1 MRPFFLFLFFSVRLG
16 STLTVLHPA
25 EKMVLLE
32 DRLQL
37 NSTSTTFLL
46 QRNSPN
52 QTRLHRNSSFYVDVE
67 IEQVNFVPKYN
78 DYDTWRSNENLEFS
92 RVRGFAE
99 VFMKHCRYPAP
110 NHYTIK
116 HDLHRNRQTKVYQAT
131 CFAHS
136 RGLCPNDVALG
147 EMYYYRSLN
156 DACDTADNS
165 IICQKPNQRDCK
177 LQEDL
182 DKLYCTNYTNIL
194 SAVFGIKEFDF
205 LDNPLQSF
213 PTQLCAEAYRT
224 CGLCRDGCS
233 NCDKSNNLRESSCS
247 CCHKNCLDHC
257 MPYYRLPDCTRIPK
271 RCSKGDTSQF
281 TLEMNKP
288 SNLNLQFNCFL
299 EHEVPKTLYT
309 LKYRVRHESGRF
321 NSSWISKTLKIPQR
335 DANLRSKMQQG
346 TNRLDSLEVSHSTN
360 FDISPL
366 MYLRGQRTSEKEP
379 YIYTVTSLDGKDVTL
394 SKASMKNAVNVQTT
408 TPFSVTTK
416 TWSNGE
422 NCQKLSEWPRTL
434 RRPFLDFM
442 KPAKVDHLGVQA
454 GGEFSYHI
462 HDPQRPPTM
471 TVSIA
476 EDESV
481 LKYVFTNGSIRNDET
496 FQSSLSR
503 GNTTWD
509 AKVSVVLTRCPG
521 FFMLQVI
528 DEVDDVKVLEKDV
541 VILCPETSFTLDIH
555 VPRNNLQDKER
566 LFSIFFHDRRQK
578 LKLQLALVDKNARK
592 GNEPKTKASDQKPNP
607 WITIMPLF
615 VVTGCVLLCLF
626 ALMTYAQVT
635 HKPEDDVKNGASGWV
650 FVEMKDPET
659 EKTGHNKLKAEH
671 KAQNRLKR
679 RHLIL
684 VVFFVAV
691 RVVYSLVFTFSVAL
705 VILNLLHGP
714 KLKVI
719 LEYQEFVQSKLDES
733 NAMALRMDQHREQEV
748 KRILDF
754 SEDVQRSCD
763 FYLRLQLQWLQYN
776 MTCLIQENQL
786 KMFHKLSK
794 KIVKKVTKKVEN
806 LKKAIGAQIT
816 QFQCRTQRKL
826 QETKETLKDYGTRV
840 YNNDWFSLPRA
851 FYNVKKATTRKRR
864 DVVMNESF
872 PGTHRVQE
880 SEMARQIDWR
890 AQKTFSGRAKRSL
903 ADSSVIGFLDYVG
916 VLDQDNL
923 VETEYKIEAK
933 LRYAKDGLADFSEVL
948 KTGKSPEHPI
958 SSILMCPLRFML
970 KTAKEQVKRGI
981 QKIAEGGEEWA
992 RGKAACF
999 PGNISDFFAAN
1010 DSTLDFIINKTDSE
1024 VFAERVM
1031 YEEVEGLDGIGN
1043 ISKANKLSL
1052 IESARGGSYFNIEKG
1067 DIMEEQIDE
1076 QRKELLERERNIKN
1090 TTSVYDAD
1098 VFIITKKAVL
1108 NVFMVIDILLL
1119 IYRGSKTYQIAFS
1132 LIQGFEEIVTHDDDE
1147 FQEKPLSTKQQAA
1160 GLVRRVADF
1169 LVEKFSKFLSFCK
1182 TLHKKI
1188 MRTNLLPISII
1199 IASSAAVVY
1208 LLIAVVVNVLNVTVI
1223 EELGGYDL
1231 IASRLDTDY
1240 SFTNL
1245 AIADQV
1251 DFINNH
1257 DMRSYAELMNDS
1269 VSEYN
1274 RMILDF
1280 NREQQERMD
1289 QLNQQ
1294 LCSLEN
1300 DTENCLK
1307 EMELSAS
1314 LLKFEPRSCII
1325 PTLQGTPYEDY
1336 DREAYRQRLKQ
1347 ESKRFV
1353 DAIRDIVLETIYFI
1367 VGVIL
1372 LMITIF
1378 GISYVAFLFLKSRGM
1393 VRVKRI
1399 HVYKVLP
1406 PNIWKQFNLKS
1417 SESDDKQDGKTT
1429 PDEGNDP
1436 PKKLKV
1442 SKPLLTES
1450 KKNVKAL
1457 KKSRDFEV

>member
-1 MRPFFLFLFFSVRLG
+1 M
-16 STLTVLHPA
+16 
-25 EKMVLLE
+25 
-32 DRLQL
+32 D
-37 NSTSTTFLL
+37 STSTTFLL

-52 QTRLHRNSSFYVDVE
+52 QTHLRRNSSFYVDVE

-78 DYDTWRSNENLEFS
+78 DYDAWRSNENFEFS
-92 RVRGFAE
+92 SVRGFVE
-99 VFMKHCRYPAP
+99 VFMKRCRYPAP

-116 HDLHRNRQTKVYQAT
+116 HDLQRNRQTKVHKAT
-131 CFAHS
+131 CFEHS

-147 EMYYYRSLN
+147 EIYHYRSLN
-156 DACDTADNS
+156 EACDTADNS
-165 IICQKPNQRDCK
+165 IICQKPNQRDCN
-177 LQEDL
+177 LQEGL

-194 SAVFGIKEFDF
+194 TDVFGIKESDF
-205 LDNPLQSF
+205 LDDPLQSF
-213 PTQLCAEAYRT
+213 PTQMCAEAYRT
-224 CGLCRDGCS
+224 CRICRDGCS
-233 NCDKSNNLRESSCS
+233 NCDKSNNQRESSCS
-247 CCHKNCLDHC
+247 CCHKSCLYHC
-257 MPYYRLPDCTRIPK
+257 LHYYSLPDCTPIPN

-299 EHEVPKTLYT
+299 EHEVPKALYT
-309 LKYRVRHESGRF
+309 LKYRVRHDSGHF
-321 NSSWISKTLKIPQR
+321 NSSWIRKTLKIPR
-335 DANLRSKMQQG
+335 GDDNLRSKMQQG

-366 MYLRGQRTSEKEP
+366 LYLRGQRTSEKGP
-379 YIYTVTSLDGKDVTL
+379 YIYSVTSLDGKDVTV
-394 SKASMKNAVNVQTT
+394 SNASRENTVNFQTT
-408 TPFSVTTK
+408 TPFSVNTK
-416 TWSNGE
+416 TWSSGE
-422 NCQKLSEWPRTL
+422 NCQKLSEWPKTL
-434 RRPFLDFM
+434 RRPFLDL
-442 KPAKVDHLGVQA
+442 KPVKVDHLGVQA
-454 GGEFSYHI
+454 GGEFSYQI

-471 TVSIA
+471 NVSIA

-509 AKVSVVLTRCPG
+509 AKVSGVLTRCPG
-521 FFMLQVI
+521 FFTLQVI

-566 LFSIFFHDRRQK
+566 LFSIFFYDARQK

-592 GNEPKTKASDQKPNP
+592 GNEPKTKASDQKANP
-607 WITIMPLF
+607 WITMMPLF
-615 VVTGCVLLCLF
+615 VVTGCVFLCLF
-626 ALMTYAQVT
+626 ALMIYAQVT
-635 HKPEDDVKNGASGWV
+635 HKPEDNVMNGASGWV
-650 FVEMKDPET
+650 FVEMKDPGT
-659 EKTGHNKLKAEH
+659 EKTGHNRLRVEQ
-671 KAQNRLKR
+671 KAQNRLKK

-684 VVFFVAV
+684 VVFFLAV

-714 KLKVI
+714 NLKVS
-719 LEYQEFVQSKLDES
+719 LEFQGFVQSKIDES
-733 NAMALRMDQHREQEV
+733 NAMALRMDQHREGEV

-763 FYLRLQLQWLQYN
+763 FYLRLQFQWLKYN

-786 KMFHKLSK
+786 KMFNKLSK
-794 KIVKKVTKKVEN
+794 RIVKKVTRKVEN
-806 LKKAIGAQIT
+806 LKKAIGARIT
-816 QFQCRTQRKL
+816 QFQFRTRRKL
-826 QETKETLKDYGTRV
+826 QETKESLKDYGTRV

-851 FYNVKKATTRKRR
+851 AYNVKKATTRKRR

-872 PGTHRVQE
+872 PGTAHRVQE
-880 SEMARQIDWR
+880 SEMARQINWNT
-890 AQKTFSGRAKRSL
+890 QKTSSGRAKRSL
-903 ADSSVIGFLDYVG
+903 ADSSVIEFLDYLG
-916 VLDQDNL
+916 VLEQDKL
-923 VETEYKIEAK
+923 VEIENKIEAK
-933 LRYAKDGLADFSEVL
+933 LQYAKDGLADFSEVL
-948 KTGKSPEHPI
+948 RTGKSPEHPF
-958 SSILMCPLRFML
+958 STILMCPLRFMI

-981 QKIAEGGEEWA
+981 QKIEEEGKEWA
-992 RGKAACF
+992 RSKAACF

-1010 DSTLDFIINKTDSE
+1010 DSTLDFIVNKTDSE
-1024 VFAERVM
+1024 VFVERVM
-1031 YEEVEGLDGIGN
+1031 YEEVKGLYDIGN

-1052 IESARGGSYFNIEKG
+1052 IESARGESYFNIEKG

-1076 QRKELLERERNIKN
+1076 QKKRFLERERNIKN

-1098 VFIITKKAVL
+1098 VFIKTKKVVL
-1108 NVFMVIDILLL
+1108 SVFVVMDILLL
-1119 IYRGSKTYQIAFS
+1119 IYRVLKTYQIAFN
-1132 LIQGFEEIVTHDDDE
+1132 LIQGFEETIIHDDDE

-1160 GLVRRVADF
+1160 RLVRRVADF

-1199 IASSAAVVY
+1199 IAAAAAVVY
-1208 LLIAVVVNVLNVTVI
+1208 LLIVVVVNVLNVTAI
-1223 EELGGYDL
+1223 EELGGYDM

-1251 DFINNH
+1251 DLMNNH
-1257 DMRSYAELMNDS
+1257 GMRLYAESMNET
-1269 VSEYN
+1269 VYEYN

-1300 DTENCLK
+1300 DTENCLQ

-1314 LLKFEPRSCII
+1314 LLNFEPRSCII
-1325 PTLQGTPYEDY
+1325 PALHGTPYEDY
-1336 DREAYRQRLKQ
+1336 DREAYRQSIKQ

-1353 DAIRDIVLETIYFI
+1353 DAIRGIVLETIYFI
-1367 VGVIL
+1367 VGVVL

-1378 GISYVAFLFLKSRGM
+1378 GISYVAFLFLKSKGM

-1406 PNIWKQFNLKS
+1406 PNILKQFNLKS
-1417 SESDDKQDGKTT
+1417 LESDNKQDAKKT
-1429 PDEGNDP
+1429 PDEGNAP
-1436 PKKLKV
+1436 TKKLKV

-1450 KKNVKAL
+1450 QENVKAL
-1457 KKSRDFEV
+1457 KKSWNFEV